1 MCTTPS
7 KNATS
12 ENREKEPREE
22 AEELA
27 DKIVD
32 TMKDNL
38 AAAYEKDT
46 EDLDRLDDDKK
57 ARINSAL
64 DED

>member
-1 MCTTPS
+1 MRTTPS

-12 ENREKEPREE
+12 ENNKKEPREE

-32 TMKDNL
+32 TMKGNL

-46 EDLDRLDDDKK
+46 EELDRLDDDKG

>member
-1 MCTTPS
+1 MHKTS
-7 KNATS
+7 NRHASS

-46 EDLDRLDDDKK
+46 EELDRLDDDKR
-57 ARINSAL
+57 ARIKAAL

>member
-1 MCTTPS
+1 MRTTPS

-12 ENREKEPREE
+12 ENNKKEPREE

-46 EDLDRLDDDKK
+46 EELDRLDDDKR
-57 ARINSAL
+57 ARIKAAL